1 MLTLLFY
8 ILKFKFIVIT
18 RRNLQILRR
27 LSVGP
32 VGNPCHLPPAAGYC
46 EEICPR
52 WYFDTRLGSCRPF
65 NYGCC
70 GGNANNFKTRR
81 LCENTCGRDISM
93 LFNFH
98 VNHLSYAVKV
108 FKNHRLS
115 LRFDKMFCYLL

>member
-8 ILKFKFIVIT
+8 ILKFKFIVTT

-32 VGNPCHLPPAAGYC
+32 VGNPCHLPPAAGNC
-46 EEICPR
+46 EGICPR

-70 GGNANNFKTRR
+70 GGNANNFKTKG
-81 LCENTCGRDISM
+81 LCEENCGRNIGR
-93 LFNFH
+93 LYNF
-98 VNHLSYAVKV
+98 LSYDINVL
-108 FKNHRLS
+108 KNHRLS
-115 LRFDKMFCYLL
+115 LCFDKMLGYSLLML